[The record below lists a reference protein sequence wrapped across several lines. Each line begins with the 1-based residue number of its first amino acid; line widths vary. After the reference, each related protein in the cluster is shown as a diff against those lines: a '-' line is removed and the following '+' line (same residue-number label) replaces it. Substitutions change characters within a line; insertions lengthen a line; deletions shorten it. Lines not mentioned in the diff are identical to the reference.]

1 MVYTAGSNWHVK
13 FAFPKSRRLRKRVD
27 IVGVQR
33 AGNAI
38 HTRYF
43 VVVCDVQGRG
53 RLGIT
58 VSKKVGNAVNRN
70 RVKRLVR
77 EFVRTARPIARSAPS
92 GLPTGLPTGSSS
104 DSGSGTASSSLDSE
118 WLASNLDVVVIA
130 KKHASSA
137 TAAELWRDL
146 ANAQA
151 SMLSLGQAGAA
162 S

>member
-1 MVYTAGSNWHVK
+1 MK

-77 EFVRTARPIARSAPS
+77 EFVRTARPVGRP
-92 GLPTGLPTGSSS
+92 
-104 DSGSGTASSSLDSE
+104 DCSE
-118 WLASNLDVVVIA
+118 SPWLADNLDVVVIA

-137 TAAELWRDL
+137 SATQLWADL
-146 ANAQA
+146 ANAQSAMTELAARAPTSPVTDA
-151 SMLSLGQAGAA
+151 SSVGASATGA
-162 S
+162 SS

>member
-1 MVYTAGSNWHVK
+1 MK

-33 AGNAI
+33 AGKAI

-77 EFVRTARPIARSAPS
+77 EFVRTARPLGRCSSASEDRSSTLEHRA
-92 GLPTGLPTGSSS
+92 
-104 DSGSGTASSSLDSE
+104 E
-118 WLASNLDVVVIA
+118 WLTPNMDVVVIA

-146 ANAQA
+146 ARVQPSMAELA
-151 SMLSLGQAGAA
+151 SGAA

>member
-1 MVYTAGSNWHVK
+1 MCMARNVK
-13 FAFPKSRRLRKRVD
+13 FAFPKSQRLRKRVE

-70 RVKRLVR
+70 RIKRLVR
-77 EFVRTARPIARSAPS
+77 EFVRTARPVDRP
-92 GLPTGLPTGSSS
+92 
-104 DSGSGTASSSLDSE
+104 E

-130 KKHASSA
+130 KKRASTVS
-137 TAAELWRDL
+137 AAELWRDL
-146 ANAQA
+146 ASAQPAMFQLAGVA
-151 SMLSLGQAGAA
+151 S
-162 S
+162 

>member
-1 MVYTAGSNWHVK
+1 MK

-58 VSKKVGNAVNRN
+58 VSKKVGNAVNRS

-77 EFVRTARPIARSAPS
+77 EFVRTARPVARPDC
-92 GLPTGLPTGSSS
+92 S
-104 DSGSGTASSSLDSE
+104 DSA
-118 WLASNLDVVVIA
+118 WLADNLDVVVIA

-137 TAAELWRDL
+137 SAKALWADL
-146 ANAQA
+146 AGAQSAMTELSARA
-151 SMLSLGQAGAA
+151 SRAATDSSLVGAP

>member
-1 MVYTAGSNWHVK
+1 MADSNWHVK

-27 IVGVQR
+27 IVSVQR

-77 EFVRTARPIARSAPS
+77 EFVRTARPVSR
-92 GLPTGLPTGSSS
+92 GSD
-104 DSGSGTASSSLDSE
+104 DST

-137 TAAELWRDL
+137 TAAELWQDL
-146 ANAQA
+146 SGARPAMARLAESGVA
-151 SMLSLGQAGAA
+151 S
-162 S
+162 

>member
-1 MVYTAGSNWHVK
+1 MT
-13 FAFPKSRRLRKRVD
+13 FAFPKSRRLRKRID

-43 VVVCDVQGRG
+43 VIVCDAQGHG

-58 VSKKVGNAVNRN
+58 VSKKVGNAVHRN

-77 EFVRTARPIARSAPS
+77 EFVRTARPLNSP
-92 GLPTGLPTGSSS
+92 
-104 DSGSGTASSSLDSE
+104 E
-118 WLASNLDVVVIA
+118 WLASTLDVVVIA
-130 KKHASSA
+130 KKHAASA
-137 TAAELWRDL
+137 TTTELWRDL
-146 ANAQA
+146 AEAQPA
-151 SMLSLGQAGAA
+151 MAELALPGAA